1 MGPDPS
7 IDSRTDAI
15 IKDMIT
21 SLVMQIKGKGRNQRD
36 VNNYIRLAMLYND
49 EHVVRATLDARR
61 YFILRCGEDNI
72 QDQKFFAEMDREMES
87 GGLEAMM
94 YDLVNHQ
101 PKNG

>member
-1 MGPDPS
+1 M
-7 IDSRTDAI
+7 
-15 IKDMIT
+15 
-21 SLVMQIKGKGRNQRD
+21 
-36 VNNYIRLAMLYND
+36 NNYIRLAMLSND

-61 YFILRCGEDNI
+61 YFVLRCGEDNI

-101 PKNG
+101 PKNGWGSLRRPPMTPYLRNQQVLTLNALDRFFVDLVRE